1 MKIIVGVLLL
11 SGPLAWGWSAEGH
24 RAVANIAEAV
34 LRQSGHYAAV
44 QAILGNLTLSAIA
57 TCPDELR
64 EYQRNSQTPMSAPC
78 QQVFPPSS
86 SPEGTST
93 WHYVNIPISVDTP
106 SDSDIASICKKTPCV
121 LDKITSYGAVL
132 ADPSQSKLARL
143 QALSFVVHFIGDV
156 HQPLHTAVRDND
168 AGGNAEHVR
177 IDNKSTVLHHAWDE
191 PLVSEI
197 NPDPQGL
204 ATDLASEIGT
214 ASGEPSSQPNDWA
227 RQSFAYA
234 KPDAYDGVPPA
245 NGTKIVAT
253 LDAAYQDRAHPIVR
267 IQIARAG
274 VRLAQFISGQLH

>member
-1 MKIIVGVLLL
+1 
-11 SGPLAWGWSAEGH
+11 
-24 RAVANIAEAV
+24 
-34 LRQSGHYAAV
+34 
-44 QAILGNLTLSAIA
+44 
-57 TCPDELR
+57 
-64 EYQRNSQTPMSAPC
+64 
-78 QQVFPPSS
+78 
-86 SPEGTST
+86 
-93 WHYVNIPISVDTP
+93 
-106 SDSDIASICKKTPCV
+106 V